1 MNAPVFF
8 FFSLHLMIMRAYCLV
23 ARHTVRRQDHLPDTH
38 SSFQA
43 PQFSFSGADDHLPL
57 NQIEPAGMLHI
68 FPCYFGMSS
77 MTC

>member
-8 FFSLHLMIMRAYCLV
+8 FQSSPYDHACLV